1 MPAPVLRPLS
11 LGEVLDVSFGLYR
24 SRFAPLLVVS
34 VACQLVPS
42 LLSAYFGTTGTMFVN
57 IPLLLLYYAL
67 AIVLS
72 AVGVAASTFIVSDAY
87 LGRQTS
93 ASAALGRAMTM
104 IGRII
109 LVSMASSLLI
119 FVGFLLLIVPGI
131 VLLSGLILSTVVTV
145 LETPESSTA
154 AMGRSWE
161 LTKGFRGKVLLTMIC
176 VGLLLMVPTITVGVI
191 WGVVGAST
199 GDVGMVGT
207 EVVTS
212 LLSILIYPFFYVVL
226 TVIYYDLRV
235 RKEGFD
241 LELLASQMA
250 PV

>member
-1 MPAPVLRPLS
+1 MSAPVLRPLS

-24 SRFAPLLVVS
+24 SRFASLLVVS
-34 VACQLVPS
+34 VACQLAPS
-42 LLSAYFGTTGTMFVN
+42 LLRVYFGSAPMFQNV
-57 IPLLLLYYAL
+57 PLLLAYYAL

-93 ASAALGRAMTM
+93 ASAALGRAMSM

-109 LVSMASSLLI
+109 VVSMLTSLLI
-119 FVGFLLLIVPGI
+119 GLGFVLLIVPGVI
-131 VLLSGLILSTVVTV
+131 LLSGLILSTVVTV
-145 LETPESSTA
+145 LETPENSTA

-161 LTKGFRGKVLLTMIC
+161 LTKGFRSKVLLTMFC
-176 VGLLLMVPTITVGVI
+176 VGLMIMVPTITVSAI
-191 WGVVGAST
+191 WGVMGASA
-199 GDVGMVGT
+199 GGVSLVGM

-226 TVIYYDLRV
+226 TVLYYDLRV

-241 LELLASQMA
+241 LELLASQLA
-250 PV
+250 TG

>member
-24 SRFAPLLVVS
+24 SRFAALLAVS

-42 LLSAYFGTTGTMFVN
+42 LLRIYFGSEGTMFDN
-57 IPLLLLYYAL
+57 LLLLLAYYTL

-87 LGRQTS
+87 LGRETS
-93 ASAALGRAMTM
+93 ASAALGKA
-104 IGRII
+104 ISLLGRIVV
-109 LVSMASSLLI
+109 VSMVSSLLI
-119 FVGFLLLIVPGI
+119 GIGFLLLIVPGVI
-131 VLLSGLILSTVVTV
+131 LISGLILSTVVTV
-145 LETPESSTA
+145 LETPANSTV

-161 LTKGFRGKVLLTMIC
+161 LTKGFRGKVLLTMFC
-176 VGLLLMVPTITVGVI
+176 VGLMLMVPTITVGAI
-191 WGVVGAST
+191 WGMIGAATGSVGL
-199 GDVGMVGT
+199 VGM
-207 EVVTS
+207 EVITS